1 MHSMDIFS
9 PHALQHRL
17 MRVNRLHRKAVDK
30 SMSETGLHK
39 SQHMM
44 LMYLSREKCSSQK
57 NIAEHFDI
65 SPAAVAVSLKK
76 LEADGY
82 INRQRGENDCRF
94 NEIEITEKG
103 KQVVNFSHDM
113 FVRIDEASFDGVSM
127 QERKVFADVLE
138 KMSENLKSLGGK
150 DENNVV

>member
-1 MHSMDIFS
+1 MHNTDVFT

-17 MRVNRLHRKAVDK
+17 MRVNRLHRKAIDK
-30 SMSETGLHK
+30 SMSATGLHK

-103 KQVVNFSHDM
+103 KQVVDFSHDM
-113 FVRIDEASFDGVSM
+113 FVSIDSKAFEGIDTE
-127 QERKVFADVLE
+127 QRKVFAQVLE

>member
-1 MHSMDIFS
+1 MPDIDMFS

-44 LMYLSREKCSSQK
+44 LMYLSREKCRSQK
-57 NIAEHFDI
+57 AIAQHFDI

-82 INRQRGENDCRF
+82 IYRQTCENDCRF

-138 KMSENLKSLGGK
+138 KMRENLKSLGGK
-150 DENNVV
+150 DENDVV